1 MRQADAHHILI
12 VEDDA
17 AIRNAL
23 QEILEEEGYLVAGA
37 ANGQEAI
44 DLLRRRE
51 RPCVILLDLMMPV
64 MNGWQFRAIQRQDP
78 KLAPIPTIII
88 SADGN
93 VAETAA
99 AIGAADYLSKPI
111 QLSRL
116 LQTVERF
123 CL

>member
-12 VEDDA
+12 VEDDV

-44 DLLRRRE
+44 ELLRRHA

-111 QLSRL
+111 QLNRL
-116 LQTVERF
+116 LQMVERF
-123 CL
+123 CV